1 MGINEST
8 IKLITEPINNMIGT
22 CNHSDCKTKCGE
34 HCFEIEIDT
43 THPINTFPVLQ
54 PKENS
59 RESHDSI
66 LSNVTLIVE
75 RTNEQKY
82 IYNNIIY
89 YYYLIIYITLY
100 NE

>member
-1 MGINEST
+1 MGLSESTLKLINE
-8 IKLITEPINNMIGT
+8 PNNNLFGA
-22 CNHSDCKTKCGE
+22 CSHSDCKTKCGE

-54 PKENS
+54 PKDNS

-75 RTNEQKY
+75 RTNEPKK
-82 IYNNIIY
+82 IYNNI
-89 YYYLIIYITLY
+89 
-100 NE
+100 

>member
-1 MGINEST
+1 MRKEIKNLNYNIHNGTYRINY
-8 IKLITEPINNMIGT
+8 KLINEPINNLIGT

-54 PKENS
+54 PEENS
-59 RESHDSI
+59 RESQDSI

-75 RTNEQKY
+75 RTNEQKWKYNY
-82 IYNNIIY
+82 I
-89 YYYLIIYITLY
+89 
-100 NE
+100 